1 MRQGLQ
7 GLFLIGGGLGALT
20 LAVLA
25 VTAGA
30 AQAQTRSP
38 GQVFRDCANVCPEM
52 VVVPSGSF
60 MMGSPAGV
68 GAAVERPQRTV
79 TFARPFAV
87 GRFEVTFA
95 EWDACVAEGGC
106 PRADSPTEGPG
117 HDEGWG
123 RGRRP
128 AINVSWP
135 DANRYVLWLSSKTG
149 QRYRLLSEA
158 EWEYSARAGTR
169 SAYGWGRDT
178 ITEDEANFNS
188 QFGRTVPV
196 GAYSANRFGLH
207 DMHGNVWEWVRDC
220 WDETYENA
228 PADGPG
234 WSRGDCSL
242 QVFRGGSWGD
252 PSEDLRS
259 ARRDAYM
266 PRRRDYDL
274 GFRVARTL

>member
-1 MRQGLQ
+1 MQEALQ
-7 GLFLIGGGLGALT
+7 GFFLIGAGLGALT
-20 LAVLA
+20 LTVLP

-30 AQAQTRSP
+30 AQAQTRTP
-38 GQVFRDCANVCPEM
+38 GQVFRDCADVCPEM

-68 GAAVERPQRTV
+68 GEDNERPQRTV

-95 EWDACVAEGGC
+95 EWDACVAEDGC
-106 PRADSPTEGPG
+106 PRVDSPTEGPG

-128 AINVSWP
+128 AINVSWQ
-135 DANRYVLWLSSKTG
+135 DANLYVFWLSSKTG

-169 SAYGWGRDT
+169 SAYGWERNT
-178 ITEDEANFNS
+178 ITEEEANFNLQALS
-188 QFGRTVPV
+188 TVPV
-196 GAYSANRFGLH
+196 GGYPANGFGLH

-220 WDETYENA
+220 WNDTYSGA
-228 PADGPG
+228 PVDGSAWTQG
-234 WSRGDCSL
+234 NCS
-242 QVFRGGSWGD
+242 VRVTRGGSWVA
-252 PSEDLRS
+252 SAWFLRS
-259 ARRDAYM
+259 ANRLRFETGNRYISG
-266 PRRRDYDL
+266 